1 MKMKNLRIFVQ
12 MTGANLRGLM
22 SFKVDFLVSFFA
34 GLLSQTIGLLFLG
47 VLFQNISEVAGWT
60 VFEAAIL
67 YGYMFFGDFNIVLS
81 GDERTLEKG
90 APWTV

>member
-1 MKMKNLRIFVQ
+1 MKNLRIFVQ
-12 MTGANLRGLM
+12 MTGTNLRGLM

-67 YGYMFFGDFNIVLS
+67 YGYMFFGE

>member
-1 MKMKNLRIFVQ
+1 MKNLRIFVQ

-47 VLFQNISEVAGWT
+47 VLFQNISEVAG
-60 VFEAAIL
+60 
-67 YGYMFFGDFNIVLS
+67 
-81 GDERTLEKG
+81 
-90 APWTV
+90 